1 MIHRGGTL
9 CPPAPPLADI
19 NADNTGDVP
28 RTHARFDLDKIT
40 HIISETW
47 EIPERSL
54 IERHERRGDIHTVTV
69 GYFRDGEEVDGSDR
83 PCRRRNGILAAE
95 FFIFKSE

>member
-19 NADNTGDVP
+19 NADNTGDAP
-28 RTHARFDLDKIT
+28 RTHSRFDLDKIT

-47 EIPERSL
+47 EIPERGL
-54 IERHERRGDIHTVTV
+54 IERHERRGEIHTVTV
-69 GYFRDGEEVDGSDR
+69 SFFRDYCGD
-83 PCRRRNGILAAE
+83 
-95 FFIFKSE
+95 